1 MTGDSQVKK
10 QQLCAKLVE
19 IGPRMAECFWLS
31 QAIANDCE
39 RPGMKE

>member
-19 IGPRMAECFWLS
+19 IGQCMAECFWLS
-31 QAIANDCE
+31 QAITHDSE
-39 RPGMKE
+39 S